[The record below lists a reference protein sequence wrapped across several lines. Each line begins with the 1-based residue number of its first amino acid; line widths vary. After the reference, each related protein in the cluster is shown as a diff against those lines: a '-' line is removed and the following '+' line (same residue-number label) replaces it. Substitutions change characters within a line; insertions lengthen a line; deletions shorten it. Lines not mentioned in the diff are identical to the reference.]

1 MLRITLAALHLVAL
15 GLGLGAVWMRA
26 VALRSVDRDRSALRR
41 AFAADTIWGIAAL
54 IWIATGLWRLLGGFE
69 KAPDFYW
76 RNVLFHTKM
85 GLLLVLL
92 LLELWPM
99 VTLIRW
105 RMASGG
111 RGSLPSG
118 IRFTVAARRIA
129 SISSVQAVLIL
140 FMVLAAV
147 AMARGYGL
155 R

>member
-1 MLRITLAALHLVAL
+1 MLRVTLAALHLVAL
-15 GLGLGAVWMRA
+15 GIGLGAVWVRA
-26 VALRSVDRDRSALRR
+26 SALRSVDRDRGALRR
-41 AFAADTIWGIAAL
+41 AFAADALWGIAAL
-54 IWIATGLWRLLGGFE
+54 LWISTGLWRLFGALE
-69 KAPDFYW
+69 KAPDYYW

-85 GLLLVLL
+85 GLLVAVLL
-92 LLELWPM
+92 LEVWPM

-118 IRFTVAARRIA
+118 SRLGNTARRIA
-129 SISSVQAVLIL
+129 SISNVQAVLIL
-140 FMVLAAV
+140 FMVLVAV